1 MSGRVLKNIWKG
13 TNPEYFESTKQ
24 DTHRTEYIF
33 MEIRTDFFST
43 NVIKE
48 NPGYF
53 QKTVEPVNG
62 LSYFA

>member
-1 MSGRVLKNIWKG
+1 MSCYQN
-13 TNPEYFESTKQ
+13 TKQ

-33 MEIRTDFFST
+33 MEIETDFFST

-53 QKTVEPVNG
+53 PNTVEPVNG
-62 LSYFA
+62 